1 VQLVKEEKPKTAEEP
16 KKNDEEVK
24 EVKAEEPMKVGPK
37 C

>member
-16 KKNDEEVK
+16 NKKEEEVK